1 MDVLCLN
8 RTRGEGEVPYKLRLM
23 DLFLEPCN
31 METVPLDYKEQTQ
44 FFILCL
50 VPVISP
56 LILRHLTFA

>member
-8 RTRGEGEVPYKLRLM
+8 RTRGEGEVLYKLRLM
-23 DLFLEPCN
+23 DLFLEPGN
-31 METVPLDYKEQTQ
+31 MGTVPLDYKEQTQ
-44 FFILCL
+44 FFILCS